1 MPTPAYQSDPDALP
15 DGAFEPGA
23 LRHLVPGNRGRLL
36 DSRRTPVVVRGVRV
50 EHGMFELEVAAFE
63 DAGARWLLPFEDVGK
78 FQFALGAASAPPDA
92 VATFERAVGRL
103 DRPLTIPADRSARRA
118 TLRAV
123 AAERERVAAW
133 LGRRLPPGVPDLAL
147 LVERGEG
154 DERLYEAVE
163 ALMAERG
170 LAELERA
177 FADRYV
183 SNPFSGELVKGH
195 TIVLAELGLAAYH
208 GTIVRDP
215 GLFDGGW
222 SRARRRDHLVTR
234 LATVQALL
242 ARAGNA
248 TVRLYR
254 GIAWDGR
261 PARRRPRSLVSA
273 TFSRALA
280 EDHFGGGPTTAAAAL
295 YRQDVPA
302 ERVLMTFAETRALNR
317 QFKEAEAV
325 LLAARRRD
333 LF

>member
-1 MPTPAYQSDPDALP
+1 MPTPAYQGNPDALA
-15 DGAFEPGA
+15 DVEFEPGA
-23 LRHLVPGNRGRLL
+23 LHHLVPGNRGRLL
-36 DSRRTPVVVRGVRV
+36 DSRRTPVVVRGVRI

-63 DAGARWLLPFEDVGK
+63 DTGARWLLPFEDIAR
-78 FQFALGAASAPPDA
+78 FQFARGAEIAKPDA
-92 VATFERAVGRL
+92 VIAYERSVRRL
-103 DRPLTIPADRSARRA
+103 DRPLTIATDRSVRRA

-133 LGRRLPPGVPDLAL
+133 LDRRLPARVPDLAG

-177 FADRYV
+177 FAERYV

-195 TIVLAELGLAAYH
+195 TIVLAELGLAAYR

-215 GLFDGGW
+215 GLFDGVW
-222 SRARRRDHLVTR
+222 SRERRRDHLVTR
-234 LATVQALL
+234 LATVQALF
-242 ARAGNA
+242 ARAGHA
-248 TVRLYR
+248 AVTLYR
-254 GIAWDGR
+254 GMAWDGQ
-261 PARRRPRSLVSA
+261 PTHRRPRSPESA
-273 TFSRALA
+273 TFSRELA
-280 EDHFGGGPTTAAAAL
+280 EDHFGGGPTTTSAAL
-295 YRQDVPA
+295 YRQEVPA
-302 ERVLMTFAETRALNR
+302 ERVLMTFVETRAMNL

-325 LLAARRRD
+325 LLGAGRRD